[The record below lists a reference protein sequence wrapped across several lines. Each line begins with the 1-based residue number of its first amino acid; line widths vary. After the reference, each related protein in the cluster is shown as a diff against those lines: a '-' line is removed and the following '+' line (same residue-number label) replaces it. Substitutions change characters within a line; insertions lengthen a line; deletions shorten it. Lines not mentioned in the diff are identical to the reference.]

1 LIKTP
6 VKTLLARMG
15 PDAAKPTTQHGKYS
29 KEELNAL
36 DCAVKEYAQ
45 KHGLSTTNFE

>member
-1 LIKTP
+1 MYLLS
-6 VKTLLARMG
+6 TLHFRME
-15 PDAAKPTTQHGKYS
+15 PTSAKVRIQHGKYS
-29 KEELNAL
+29 KEELQAL